1 MNTQKR
7 TLLIAPQVPI
17 QKIYLMCRGLRMII
31 DTILHIIGTNDLI
44 RIFKLLDF
52 KTINPTSKD
61 DANYRV
67 DAISMMPRCIDIR

>member
-1 MNTQKR
+1 
-7 TLLIAPQVPI
+7 
-17 QKIYLMCRGLRMII
+17 MII